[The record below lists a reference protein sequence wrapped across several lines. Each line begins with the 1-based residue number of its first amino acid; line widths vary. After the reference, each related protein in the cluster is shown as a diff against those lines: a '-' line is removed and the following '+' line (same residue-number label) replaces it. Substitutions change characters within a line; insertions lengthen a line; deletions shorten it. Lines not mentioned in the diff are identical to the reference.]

1 MSLPTEEQSYCVIN
15 KNKRRRN
22 FLRGMKRQIQILL
35 AASGSTAVGL
45 VRRVTN
51 SGKTTADGVLRVLAL
66 QYPVL

>member
-1 MSLPTEEQSYCVIN
+1 MRNN
-15 KNKRRRN
+15 KIKRRRN

-45 VRRVTN
+45 GTGTVRRFTN
-51 SGKTTADGVLRVLAL
+51 SAKTTADGVLRVLAL